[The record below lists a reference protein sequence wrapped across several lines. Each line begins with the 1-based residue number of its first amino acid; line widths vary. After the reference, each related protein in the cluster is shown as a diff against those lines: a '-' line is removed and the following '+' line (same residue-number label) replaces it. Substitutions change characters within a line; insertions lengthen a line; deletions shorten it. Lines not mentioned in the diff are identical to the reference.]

1 MKRIDLT
8 SPVEIL
14 ACELPKKD
22 YAACDLTLHNLSGD
36 QVTSVEVT
44 LTLMDE
50 SGEEI
55 ARVIHRARSLDG
67 APGQDFIM
75 PVPAENMT
83 RARDWEA
90 TVDKVW
96 FDNNSIW
103 RRSRAGLT
111 EYEPNDLK
119 PSNALN
125 NLKAVAGEGA
135 VGYPVEANGLWL
147 CVCGRPNEG
156 PAESCARCGRKKA
169 DVFRY
174 CTKEAVE
181 AAVAAHESKLAE
193 QGKQALKGS
202 SERQLQ
208 REKVHRKRTKKRAL
222 IVFAVLAALVLAGG
236 AYVGMTMIAPRLQY
250 QKAVEAFNN
259 GDYEQAEESFLAL
272 GDYSDSA
279 EYALDCRYEKAM
291 ARLNAG
297 SAEDLAAAREIFAAL
312 GGHQDAA
319 AMVTECDYRQALLA
333 LEAGD
338 RDGATAMLE
347 ALGDYQ
353 DSAETLKRIAYMNGE
368 DLLEAG
374 EMEQAR
380 AIFEELG
387 EYEDAADRVRETW
400 YRQAEA
406 ALEAGDADAAL
417 TCLEEIPDGTE
428 AAELAKRAHYL
439 RGSALRE
446 AGEINSAAEE
456 FALAGNYEDAAQQA
470 SECFYAPANAAYEAG
485 QYDRAAEL
493 FSRIKGYEDAEEK
506 WTIATYEAAKGALKD
521 LEYNRATTLLASLPE
536 DYEDVADLRK
546 ECVYRP
552 ALAAYERGEYE
563 AALAMFEGL
572 DDYSDAQEQAKKC
585 RFAVAQALYE
595 QGETEAAIG
604 LYEQLGDY
612 GDAAG
617 QLQAARYAQAEGY
630 LALGTADGYQQA
642 IGAFEALGNYS
653 DSADKLR
660 QARFGQAELLLGD
673 GKYEEARPIFEEL
686 GSFGESAQRVKA
698 CDYAQAAD
706 LYAHGR
712 LTEAAECYMTIADYE
727 DARTQAQAI
736 WYELGGQAAQAGNT
750 LEAAR
755 YYLRSE
761 GYEDAAAQ
769 ADALFDTYYGETAEL
784 AQQAY
789 DTGSYVQCVAVL
801 DTLDMTDLPGR
812 YASLPTLYKEA
823 CYGAGNQLFEAGDVY
838 GALPYY
844 RQVSD
849 RRNVKDRLQRS
860 CYLILGVWTDLNG
873 TTYVF
878 SEDGTLTIGGETMCF
893 QVDGTT
899 LRTGPS
905 PDELSDTHRL
915 TGVTQ
920 RNAWLYDG
928 RSGTEI
934 TIYLTKDEAAAAAL
948 AEAAAAQAEPAV
960 SVIPLPG
967 DAEE

>member
-22 YAACDLTLHNLSGD
+22 YAACDLTLRNLSGD
-36 QVTSVEVT
+36 QVTSVEAT
-44 LTLMDE
+44 LTLLDE

-67 APGQDFIM
+67 APGKDFIM

-111 EYEPNDLK
+111 EYEPNALG

-125 NLKAVAGEGA
+125 DLRSVAGEDA
-135 VGYPVEANGLWL
+135 VGYPTESNGLWL
-147 CVCGRPNEG
+147 CVCGRPNES
-156 PAESCARCGRKKA
+156 PTERCVRCGRKKA
-169 DVFRY
+169 DVFQY

-181 AAVAAHESKLAE
+181 KTVAEHESKLAE
-193 QGKQALKGS
+193 KGKQALSGS
-202 SERQLQ
+202 SNGQNQ
-208 REKVHRKRTKKRAL
+208 GKKVHRKRMKKGPV
-222 IVFAVLAALVLAGG
+222 IVGVVIAALVLAGG
-236 AYVGMTMIAPRLQY
+236 AYVGTTMIAPRLKY

-259 GDYEQAEESFLAL
+259 GEYEKAEESFLAL
-272 GDYSDSA
+272 ADYGDSA
-279 EYALDCRYEKAM
+279 EYVTECRYES
-291 ARLNAG
+291 ARALLSAG
-297 SAEDLAAAREIFAAL
+297 GAENLAAAREAFVAL
-312 GGHQDAA
+312 GDYQDAA
-319 AMVTECDYRQALLA
+319 RMVTECDYQQALLFMA
-333 LEAGD
+333 EDD
-338 RDGATAMLE
+338 RDNAAAMFE

-353 DSAETLKRIAYMNGE
+353 DSAKMLMRIQYRNAE
-368 DLLEAG
+368 DLLSDGAY
-374 EMEQAR
+374 EQAR
-380 AIFEELG
+380 AIFASLG
-387 EYEDAADRVRETW
+387 EYDDAIGRAQETW

-406 ALEAGDADAAL
+406 ALEAGDPEAALGYLAEIPEYPDAADL
-417 TCLEEIPDGTE
+417 S
-428 AAELAKRAHYL
+428 KQAHYL
-439 RGSALRE
+439 RGNALRE
-446 AGEINSAAEE
+446 AGEINTAAEE
-456 FALAGNYEDAAQQA
+456 FALAGDYEDAAQQA
-470 SECFYAPANAAYEAG
+470 SECFYAPASAAYEAG

-493 FSRIKGYEDAEEK
+493 FSRIRGYEDADEK
-506 WTIATYEAAKGALKD
+506 WTVATYEAAKGALKD

-563 AALAMFEGL
+563 TALTMFEGL
-572 DDYSDAQEQAKKC
+572 GDYADAQEQAQKS
-585 RFAVAQALYE
+585 RYAIAQALYE
-595 QGETEAAIG
+595 KGDTDAAI
-604 LYEQLGDY
+604 EQYAMLGDY

-617 QLQAARYAQAEGY
+617 QLQAAQYAQAGGY
-630 LALGTADGYQQA
+630 LELGTAEGYQQA
-642 IGAFEALGNYS
+642 IEAFEALGDYS

-660 QARFGQAELLLGD
+660 QARFGQADLMLAEGR
-673 GKYEEARPIFEEL
+673 YAEARPVFEAL
-686 GSFGESAQRVKA
+686 GSFGEAAQRVKA
-698 CDYAQAAD
+698 CDYAEAAD
-706 LYAHGR
+706 LYANGK
-712 LTEAAECYMTIADYE
+712 LAEAADLYLSLEGYE
-727 DARTQAQAI
+727 DAERKAQAI
-736 WYELGGQAAQAGNT
+736 WYELGAQAAQAGRT

-755 YYLRSE
+755 YYLRAE
-761 GYEDAAAQ
+761 DYEDAQAQ
-769 ADALFDTYYGETAEL
+769 ADALFDTYYGETATL
-784 AQQAY
+784 ARQAY
-789 DTGSYVQCVAVL
+789 DLGSYEQCAAVL
-801 DTLDMTDLPGR
+801 ETLDMTDLPEK
-812 YASLPTLYKEA
+812 YASLPGLYADA
-823 CYGAGNQLFEAGDVY
+823 CYAAGNQLFEAGDPY

-849 RRNVKDRLQRS
+849 RRTVKDRLQRS

-873 TTYVF
+873 TVYTF
-878 SEDGTLTIGGETMCF
+878 SEDGTLTIGEETMYF

-905 PDELSDTHRL
+905 PEALSDTHRL

-920 RNAWLYDG
+920 RNAWLFDG

-934 TIYLTKDEAAAAAL
+934 TVYLTKDEAAAAAL

-960 SVIPLPG
+960 GVLPLP
-967 DAEE
+967 EQE